1 MKKQR
6 IIAYALT
13 GVSVLGALAGC
24 GKEEKQTNE
33 NITLKY
39 VMIGPGQQE
48 DSNKVWAKF
57 NEELHKKLPNV
68 TVDFEVIPIA
78 EYSQKFML
86 MLASR
91 EKVDIASTYGLSF
104 DEEVGNGTFA
114 DITELIDKYGKE
126 MRELLPDYLFD
137 YTTYDGKIYGIP
149 TYQMLSVPTSMKTQK
164 ALAEKYL
171 DEDGLTAELNS
182 NVRVTDKTISYVT
195 DYLQKLKD
203 NGELRKGPQ
212 NVPYTTKGFDRI
224 VDNYGYFFDDEK
236 CTVHYMYQTDEYL
249 KDIKTWHEWLSK
261 GFIREDIKTND
272 DWNKFTENGWVE
284 WTGNYEPW
292 SDEMESE
299 TYGFDIHNIPYSDKY
314 YIPMSNTAGG
324 TAILEAC
331 KNKEEA
337 MQVLNLIQS
346 DKDLYNLL
354 VYGIEGEH
362 YTKVGEDE
370 IKTNT
375 KSEYGD
381 NDSKYG
387 LWKWVVGNTQLAYRT
402 QFNPVGYKEWVF
414 DEINSSTL
422 KSKLIGFHPDLDSI
436 SDDLT
441 QISSLRSEYYDSSRD
456 SGNMDRY
463 NEWMEKI
470 TLAGNQRIIDE
481 LQRQV
486 DEFLA
491 SNK

>member
-1 MKKQR
+1 MYR
-6 IIAYALT
+6 
-13 GVSVLGALAGC
+13 
-24 GKEEKQTNE
+24 
-33 NITLKY
+33 
-39 VMIGPGQQE
+39 
-48 DSNKVWAKF
+48 
-57 NEELHKKLPNV
+57 LP
-68 TVDFEVIPIA
+68 E
-78 EYSQKFML
+78 
-86 MLASR
+86 
-91 EKVDIASTYGLSF
+91 
-104 DEEVGNGTFA
+104 
-114 DITELIDKYGKE
+114 
-126 MRELLPDYLFD
+126 
-137 YTTYDGKIYGIP
+137 
-149 TYQMLSVPTSMKTQK
+149 
-164 ALAEKYL
+164 
-171 DEDGLTAELNS
+171 
-182 NVRVTDKTISYVT
+182 
-195 DYLQKLKD
+195 
-203 NGELRKGPQ
+203 
-212 NVPYTTKGFDRI
+212 KGFDRI

-236 CTVHYMYQTDEYL
+236 CTVYYMYQTDEYL

-272 DWNKFTENGWVE
+272 DWNKFTESGWVE

-292 SDEMESE
+292 SDENESE
-299 TYGFDIHNIPYSDKY
+299 TYGFDISNIPYSDKY
-314 YIPMSNTAGG
+314 YIPMSNTAGS
-324 TAILEAC
+324 TAILESC

-362 YTKVGEDE
+362 YTKVSDDE

-375 KSEYGD
+375 TSEYGD

-402 QFNPVGYKEWVF
+402 QFNPDGYKEWVF

-422 KSKLIGFHPDLDSI
+422 KSKLIGFHPELDSI

-441 QISSLRSEYYDSSRD
+441 QISSLHSEYYNSSRD